1 MPSLRPSKSPRRR
14 ILAPLALVLACTG
27 LALPAP
33 ALGAAKGIE
42 SEISWWVS
50 NGTQTQDANAM
61 RDLGAGWTR
70 ITVSWHDAEET
81 KGSYSSSYL
90 AILDRSVQLARQN
103 GMNVIM
109 TVYQTPQWA
118 SGTSDPEAP
127 PQTSHYAD
135 YASFVRTMAQRYAGQ
150 VAAWEIWNEQNLGRF
165 WGQAP
170 NAGSYANLLKTA
182 YPQVKA
188 GDPNAKVAFGGM
200 SGNDWSYLESAY
212 AAVPDLG
219 RYYDVMA
226 VHPYSPVW
234 SPDLVRYGGDGHIAR
249 DSFAGYRE
257 VRRVMLDHG
266 DDKPMY
272 LTEFGWSTTSQPG
285 MGVSPQQQADYTKL
299 AFQCLQ
305 QDPYVQVAI
314 VYELRNNY
322 WAGDADDWEDQ
333 LGLVTTNWT
342 HKPAYDAFKS
352 IDPGQGGATYHDGSG
367 PVGTG
372 TTPPPP
378 QPATSTQSSTAS
390 PKTTTASHRVTV
402 RVRRSRALRATR
414 SGARRS
420 LTVLGSVAGASGGR
434 VQLRFERKDRRGH
447 WRRSLS
453 LRVRVDRAG
462 HFNRALATRSLG
474 RWRVRAVYVDP
485 QRPVSS
491 RFAYFRL

>member
-1 MPSLRPSKSPRRR
+1 M
-14 ILAPLALVLACTG
+14 
-27 LALPAP
+27 
-33 ALGAAKGIE
+33 
-42 SEISWWVS
+42 
-50 NGTQTQDANAM
+50 
-61 RDLGAGWTR
+61 
-70 ITVSWHDAEET
+70 
-81 KGSYSSSYL
+81 
-90 AILDRSVQLARQN
+90 
-103 GMNVIM
+103 
-109 TVYQTPQWA
+109 
-118 SGTSDPEAP
+118 
-127 PQTSHYAD
+127 
-135 YASFVRTMAQRYAGQ
+135 
-150 VAAWEIWNEQNLGRF
+150 
-165 WGQAP
+165 
-170 NAGSYANLLKTA
+170 
-182 YPQVKA
+182 
-188 GDPNAKVAFGGM
+188 
-200 SGNDWSYLESAY
+200 
-212 AAVPDLG
+212 
-219 RYYDVMA
+219 
-226 VHPYSPVW
+226 
-234 SPDLVRYGGDGHIAR
+234 RYGGDGHIAR